1 MKKLRA
7 VEISLLFGVLFGL
20 IWGSGTAHAHNELS
34 ESLIRLHVIANSD
47 NPKDQE
53 DKLAVRDAILA
64 LVSDWGE
71 EAEDVEEMKAII
83 SSNLFLL
90 EEVGE
95 EILRGRGCHNP
106 VNATVTD
113 CYFPTKNYNGF
124 SLPAGS
130 YTALRIEIGNAEG
143 ANWWCV
149 AFPPL
154 CIGSSAENMEEAVQ
168 TGVFTREQVEFIS
181 GSGSGYILK
190 FRSMEL
196 LGRIKEFIFDD

>member
-7 VEISLLFGVLFGL
+7 VEISLLIGVLFGL
-20 IWGSGTAHAHNELS
+20 IWGSGTAHAQDELS
-34 ESLIRLHVIANSD
+34 NSLIRLHVIANSD
-47 NPKDQE
+47 TPEDQE
-53 DKLAVRDAILA
+53 HKLAVRDAILTF
-64 LVSDWGE
+64 VSGWGE
-71 EAEDVEEMKAII
+71 KAENIEEMKTII
-83 SSNLFLL
+83 SSNLCLL
-90 EEVGE
+90 EAAGE
-95 EILRGRGCHNP
+95 EVLRERGCHDQ
-106 VNATVTD
+106 VNAFVTD
-113 CYFPTKNYNGF
+113 CYFPTKDYSGF